1 MIQRVELELAGRTLS
16 LETGKVAGQAGG
28 AITARY
34 GDTIV
39 LATVV
44 AAKELRP
51 GTDFFPL
58 TIDYEERLYAAG
70 KFPGSRYVRREGRP
84 TDEAILTCRLIDR
97 PLRPLF
103 PKGFRNDVQVVIT
116 TLSADQE
123 NSPDI
128 LGLVAA
134 SAAVSISDIPFAGP
148 VGAVRMGYVDGA
160 LVVNPTEE
168 QLKHSDLDLVVAGT
182 KHAVLMVEAG
192 ANAVSEALMLD
203 ALKAAHAAIVELC
216 ELQER
221 LVAVAAKPKREFALH
236 TLPEELETR
245 VAALLQE
252 QMTETLAFADKAE
265 YDAKVSGYKQAVSA
279 ALPDAAPGEVAEAFE
294 GAFKH
299 AVREQILAKHIRT
312 DGRPLDKVRPIT
324 CEVGLLPRTHGSAL
338 FTRGETQALTIV
350 TLGSGAEEQVLRTLG
365 PDETKRYMHQYNM
378 PGFSTGEAKR
388 TGSPGRREIGHGAL
402 AERALIPVIPPQ
414 DAFPYTI
421 RVVSEILSSNGSTS
435 MASVCGSTLSLMD
448 AGVPLKAPVAG
459 VAMGLITSDDN
470 SRYAVLTDIL
480 GMEDALGDMDF
491 KVAGTADGIT
501 ALQMDLKAQG
511 LPFEILQDALTRAR
525 AGRLFILGKMVE
537 AIATPREQMSQ
548 YAPRIFSIKINP
560 EKIGTIIGPGGK
572 MVRKIQEETGS
583 TVEIEDD
590 GTINIATSSGES
602 ADKAIAM
609 IRGLVEEVEVGKEYD
624 GIVRRTMDIGA
635 FVEILPGKDGLVRIN
650 QLANHFVERVEDV
663 AKIGDKL
670 RVRVMGVDPQGRVNL
685 SHKVTLPDY
694 VEPEGGERAG
704 PPRGDRPEG
713 GFRGGFRGP
722 GGDRGPDRGPDGRRG
737 GFGDRPSYGR
747 DRPGFSGE
755 RSGGDRPGGNDRP
768 PYGGDRP
775 GGGDRQPYGDARP
788 GGGDRQR
795 SADRFSREE
804 RPAPTEERPRSEP
817 RPPRQDAPAGY
828 TFPSRPAE
836 SVHDSDDD

>member
-1 MIQRVELELAGRTLS
+1 MIQRVEMELAGRTLS

-28 AITARY
+28 AVTARY

-44 AAKELRP
+44 ASKDPRA

-70 KFPGSRYVRREGRP
+70 KFPGSRYMRREGRP
-84 TDEAILTCRLIDR
+84 TDEAVLTCRLIDR

-103 PKGFRNDVQVVIT
+103 PQGFRNDVQVVIT

-148 VGAVRMGYVDGA
+148 VGGVRMGYVDGQ
-160 LVVNPTEE
+160 LLVNPTEE
-168 QLKHSDLDLVVAGT
+168 QLKRSDLDLVVAGT
-182 KHAVLMVEAG
+182 RHAVLMVEAG
-192 ANAVSEALMLD
+192 ANAVSEALMID
-203 ALKAAHAAIVELC
+203 ALKLAHGAIVELC
-216 ELQER
+216 AMQER
-221 LVAVAAKPKREFALH
+221 LIAVAVKPKREFALH
-236 TLPEELETR
+236 KIPAELEAK
-245 VAALLQE
+245 VADLLQA
-252 QMTETLAFADKAE
+252 QLAGGTVAFADKSE
-265 YDAKVSGYKQAVSA
+265 YDAKVSSYKAAVSA
-279 ALPDAAPGEVAEAFE
+279 ALPDAAPAEVAEAFE

-299 AVREQILAKHIRT
+299 AVREQILDKHIRT
-312 DGRPLDKVRPIT
+312 DGRSLNQVRPIT
-324 CEVGLLPRTHGSAL
+324 CEIGLLPRTHGSGL

-402 AERALIPVIPPQ
+402 AERALVPVIPPQ
-414 DAFPYTI
+414 ETFPYTI

-448 AGVPLKAPVAG
+448 AGVPIKAPVAG

-491 KVAGTADGIT
+491 KVAGTAEGIT

-511 LPFEILQDALTRAR
+511 LPFAILEDALTQAR
-525 AGRLFILGKMVE
+525 VGRLHILGKMIE

-548 YAPRIFSIKINP
+548 YAPRIFTIKINP

-583 TVEIEDD
+583 TIEIEDD
-590 GTINIATSSGES
+590 GTINVATSSGEA

-704 PPRGDRPEG
+704 PPRDRPEG
-713 GFRGGFRGP
+713 GFRSPGGFRGP
-722 GGDRGPDRGPDGRRG
+722 GGDRGSGGDRGPGGARGPDNRRG
-737 GFGDRPSYGR
+737 GFGDRPSYNR
-747 DRPGFSGE
+747 DRPA
-755 RSGGDRPGGNDRP
+755 
-768 PYGGDRP
+768 YGGDRP
-775 GGGDRQPYGDARP
+775 GGDRSGGGDRPAYGGDRPAGGDRQPYGE
-788 GGGDRQR
+788 
-795 SADRFSREE
+795 RFSREDRPAAPE
-804 RPAPTEERPRSEP
+804 RPSSED

-828 TFPSRPAE
+828 TFPSRPAS
-836 SVHDSDDD
+836 SVHDSDDE

>member
-1 MIQRVELELAGRTLS
+1 MIHRVELELAGRTLS

-44 AAKELRP
+44 ASKDPRP

-134 SAAVSISDIPFAGP
+134 SAAVSISDIPFSGP
-148 VGAVRMGYVDGA
+148 VGGVRMGYVDGE
-160 LVVNPTEE
+160 LLVNPTEE
-168 QLKHSDLDLVVAGT
+168 QLKRSDLDLVVAGT

-203 ALKAAHAAIVELC
+203 ALKMAHGAIVELC

-221 LVAVAAKPKREFALH
+221 LAALAAKPKREFALH
-236 TLPEELETR
+236 TVPAELEAK
-245 VAALLQE
+245 VAELLQA
-252 QMTETLAFADKAE
+252 QLAGDTVAFADKAE
-265 YDAKVSGYKQAVSA
+265 YDAKVSGYKAAVNA
-279 ALPDAAPGEVAEAFE
+279 ALPDYPPAEVAEAFE

-299 AVREQILAKHIRT
+299 AVREQILDQHIRT
-312 DGRPLDKVRPIT
+312 DSRPLNQVRPIS

-388 TGSPGRREIGHGAL
+388 IGSPGRREIGHGAL
-402 AERALIPVIPPQ
+402 AERALVPVIPPQ
-414 DAFPYTI
+414 ETFPYTI

-448 AGVPLKAPVAG
+448 AGVPIKAPVAG

-511 LPFEILQDALTRAR
+511 LPFEILEDALTQAR
-525 AGRLFILGKMVE
+525 VGRLHILGKMVE

-548 YAPRIFSIKINP
+548 FAPRIFSIKINP

-583 TVEIEDD
+583 TIEIEDD
-590 GTINIATSSGES
+590 GSINIATSSGEA
-602 ADKAIAM
+602 ADRAIAM

-650 QLANHFVERVEDV
+650 QLANHFVEHVEDV

-670 RVRVMGVDPQGRVNL
+670 RVRVIGVDPQGRINL
-685 SHKVTLPDY
+685 SHEVTLPDY
-694 VEPEGGERAG
+694 VEPEGGERSG

-713 GFRGGFRGP
+713 GSRGGFRGP
-722 GGDRGPDRGPDGRRG
+722 GGDRGPDGGRGPDGRRG
-737 GFGDRPSYGR
+737 GFGDRPSYNR
-747 DRPGFSGE
+747 DRPAYGGD
-755 RSGGDRPGGNDRP
+755 RSGGRPA
-768 PYGGDRP
+768 YGSDRP
-775 GGGDRQPYGDARP
+775 GGGDRPSYG
-788 GGGDRQR
+788 G
-795 SADRFSREE
+795 DRFSREE
-804 RPAPTEERPRSEP
+804 RPVPSEDRAAPREERTNSAP
-817 RPPRQDAPAGY
+817 RPSRQDAPAGY
-828 TFPSRPAE
+828 TFPSRPPE
-836 SVHDSDDD
+836 SVHDSDDE